1 MATEEDK
8 ARLDQLTEQLLSYPE
23 RPLLGLS
30 TSNHAAALA
39 AQMVDSIRR
48 VRYAHYIRDAE
59 HSPLRAD
66 PSSDLFDPLRAA
78 VLSNRTGDVDN
89 ANWLVFLAT
98 HFGKHAVDGWRLS
111 RDVYGR
117 LGATPFWTWHEVSED
132 LPSFIQWIT
141 QAVPQMRADG
151 VSRRFSNH
159 RKYES
164 LDYIA
169 GVVSSYVKWVQPFGS
184 HADMIRAIHLQV
196 GQDPR
201 DTFAELY
208 RGMSAVNR
216 FGRLAKFD
224 YLTMLGKLG
233 ISPIEPGSP
242 FMAGATGPLA
252 GARLLFGKPDLSAA
266 AADQWVTKLGDD
278 LSLGMQ
284 VMEDSICNWQKSP
297 TAYRHFR
304 G

>member
-1 MATEEDK
+1 VATEEDK
-8 ARLDQLTEQLLSYPE
+8 ARLAQLTEQLLSYPE
-23 RPLLGLS
+23 RPLPGLS
-30 TSNHAAALA
+30 TPNHAAALA

-48 VRYAHYIRDAE
+48 VRYVHHIRDAE

-98 HFGKHAVDGWRLS
+98 HFGKHPVDGWRLS

-117 LGATPFWTWHEVSED
+117 LGAIPFWTWQEVSES
-132 LPSFIQWIT
+132 LPSFIQWIN
-141 QAVPQMRADG
+141 QAASQMRADG

-164 LDYIA
+164 LDHIA
-169 GVVSSYVKWVQPFGS
+169 GVVSSYVEWVQPFGS
-184 HADMIRAIHLQV
+184 HADMIRVIHLKV

-201 DTFAELY
+201 DTFSELY
-208 RGMSAVNR
+208 HGMNAVSR

-224 YLTMLGKLG
+224 HLTMLGKLG

-252 GARLLFGKPDLSAA
+252 GARLLFGVSNLSSTT
-266 AADQWVTKLGDD
+266 ADQWVTKLGDD
-278 LSLGMQ
+278 LGLGMQ

-297 TAYRHFR
+297 TTYRHFR

>member
-8 ARLDQLTEQLLSYPE
+8 ARLAQLTGQLLGYTE
-23 RPLLGLS
+23 RPLPGLS
-30 TSNHAAALA
+30 TPKHAAALA

-78 VLSNRTGDVDN
+78 VLSNRAGDVDN

-98 HFGKHAVDGWRLS
+98 HFGKHTVDGWRLS
-111 RDVYGR
+111 RDIYGR
-117 LGATPFWTWHEVSED
+117 LGMPPFWTWQAVSQD
-132 LPSFIQWIT
+132 LPLFTQWIA
-141 QAVPQMRADG
+141 QVIPLMKADG
-151 VSRRFSNH
+151 VPRRFSNH

-164 LDYIA
+164 LDHIA
-169 GVVSSYVKWVQPFGS
+169 GVVGSYVGWVLPLGT

-196 GQDPR
+196 GQNPR

-208 RGMSAVNR
+208 RGMNAVTR

-224 YLTMLGKLG
+224 HLTMLGKLG
-233 ISPIEPGSP
+233 VSPIEPGSP

-252 GARLLFGKPDLSAA
+252 GARLLFGVANLSSAM
-266 AADQWVTKLGDD
+266 ADQWVTKLGDD
-278 LSLGMQ
+278 LGLGMQ

-297 TAYRHFR
+297 ASYQRFS